1 MNSVVLI
8 VLDGFGNAPSGPG
21 NAISLANPTNIN
33 NFLKNYPNTQLSA
46 SGEAVGLPSSEVGNT
61 EVGHI
66 NMGAGRIVQQDL
78 PRINIAIS
86 DGSFYKTEAFL
97 KASEHVKKTGGS
109 LHLIGLVSKGTV
121 HSSIDHLYALLSFA
135 KQQELTNV
143 FVHAITDGRDSPPKS
158 AIESIKALQEKIIQ
172 LGVGKIATVMG
183 RYYAMDR
190 DRRWERVE
198 KAYVGLTNGSGTT
211 AETAEEAIQMAYDKH
226 LTDEFIEPTNIVS
239 NGQMPTLIKT
249 GDAVV
254 YFNYR
259 IDRPRELTKAFV
271 LDDFLKRANMTH
283 VESSE
288 TQSFNPPFQRG
299 EKIKNLVFVTMTEY
313 ELGLPAEIAFAPIVV
328 SNPLGKVLSDN
339 NIKQL
344 RMAETEKER
353 FVGFYFNGHR
363 EDIFPNEDRII
374 IPSLKIP
381 TYDLKPEMSAYELT
395 ESLIQKMQ
403 ENKHPFILIN
413 YANADMVGHTGSIE
427 ATIKAISVLDDCIAR
442 VVKVALE
449 LNQYVLITADHGN
462 AEQKINSS
470 TGHISTEHTGNP
482 VPFIAIH
489 SSLQGKS
496 DKLPTGIL
504 ADIAPTV
511 LALMNIPIPAEMTG
525 RNLLEELR

>member
-8 VLDGFGNAPSGPG
+8 VLDGFGTAPSGPG
-21 NAISLANPTNIN
+21 NAIKLANPSNIN
-33 NFLKNYPNTQLSA
+33 YLLQKFPNTQLSA
-46 SGEAVGLPSSEVGNT
+46 SGDAVGLPSSEVGNT

-86 DGSFYKTEAFL
+86 DGSFYKNESLL
-97 KASEHVKKTGGS
+97 KASAHVKKTGGS
-109 LHLIGLVSKGTV
+109 LHLIGLVSKGVV
-121 HSSIDHLYALLSFA
+121 HSSIEHLYALLFFA

-158 AIESIKALQEKIIQ
+158 AIESIKPLEEKMKQ
-172 LGVGKIATVMG
+172 LRVGKIATVLG

-198 KAYVGLTNGSGTT
+198 KAYACLTIGSNQIADT
-211 AETAEEAIQMAYDKH
+211 AVKAVQAAYDNN
-226 LTDEFIEPTNIVS
+226 LTDEFIAPTNIVTP
-239 NGQMPTLIKT
+239 GHGPTLIKT

-271 LDDFLKRANMTH
+271 LDDFQKEANI
-283 VESSE
+283 SSTLNSE
-288 TQSFNPPFQRG
+288 SFNPPFQRG
-299 EKIKNLVFVTMTEY
+299 EKIRNLLFITMTKY
-313 ELGLPAEIAFAPIVV
+313 DQNLPAEVAFPPNVV
-328 SNPLGKVLSDN
+328 ELPLGKVLSDQG
-339 NIKQL
+339 IQQL

-353 FVGFYFNGHR
+353 FVGFYFNGRHV
-363 EDIFPNEDRII
+363 ELFPSEERII
-374 IPSLKIP
+374 IPSSKVA

-395 ESLIQKMQ
+395 ETLIKKMK
-403 ENKHPFILIN
+403 EEKYPFILIN
-413 YANADMVGHTGSIE
+413 YANADMVGHTGSID
-427 ATIKAISVLDDCIAR
+427 ATVKSINVLDECLGNIAH
-442 VVKVALE
+442 VALD
-449 LNQYVLITADHGN
+449 LGQYVLITADHGN
-462 AEQKINSS
+462 AEQKINPS

-489 SSLQGKS
+489 KSLQGTRT
-496 DKLPTGIL
+496 KLASGIL

-511 LALMNIPIPAEMTG
+511 LAVMNIPKPNEMTG
-525 RNLLEELR
+525 RNLLEGVV